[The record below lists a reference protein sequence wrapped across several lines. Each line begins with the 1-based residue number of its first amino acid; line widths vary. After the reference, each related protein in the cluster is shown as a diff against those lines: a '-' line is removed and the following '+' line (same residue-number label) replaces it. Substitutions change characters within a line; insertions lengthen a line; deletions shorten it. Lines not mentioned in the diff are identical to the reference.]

1 MSREVMSMD
10 RFSEVKRQL
19 EIGISVIQISRNL
32 SCSERTVRQIRDCK
46 MISPVDRK
54 NNFAGPIWSE
64 EADWQLV
71 MREVMEGH
79 ALKFIWEERFSKRVG
94 YKAFLDQFHK
104 KNPEYRMSPSVHR
117 YFAPG
122 ERCEVDY
129 AGDTI
134 AWIELSTG
142 QFFEAQVFIG
152 ILGFSQKIF
161 AEATTDQKGQNFVQS
176 HTRMYNS
183 FGGVPWLTVP
193 DCLKQGVSRTHLYD
207 PNINKSYQAMA
218 VDFGTAIAPA
228 RPAKPKDKSL
238 VEGGVKIVMRL
249 YAWRYRG
256 RIATSL
262 VEINKR
268 LEEIAQIINTRPH
281 TRFKISRDESW
292 LRQEKQALRPL
303 PEGSYE
309 YATFKMATIHDDCY
323 IAVDESY
330 YSCPKQYRREKV
342 SVKITEKSIEVFYDL
357 NRIAIHSRNKNKIG
371 ERVTDLSHLPVN
383 AQAYHE
389 ATPQN
394 TLSQAKFLSMELHS
408 LIEELFKENT
418 LWNLRRA
425 IGLVRKSRSEIEKIG
440 SIRAKE
446 NIKAAVEKM
455 RRFNRIRVAYFEEIL
470 SELRQN
476 TLPTASTKII
486 RQPNPNLRHTGGPQL
501 ALIID
506 NETPTNN

>member
-1 MSREVMSMD
+1 MSREVMNMD
-10 RFSEVKRQL
+10 RFTEIKRQL
-19 EIGISVIQISRNL
+19 EIGNSVIQISRNL
-32 SCSERTVRQIRDCK
+32 SCTERTVRLIRDNK
-46 MISPVDRK
+46 MTSPIDRK
-54 NNFAGPIWSE
+54 NNFTGPIWSE

-71 MREVMEGH
+71 MREVGEGH
-79 ALKFIWEERFSKRVG
+79 ALKLIWEERFLKRVG

-104 KNPEYRMSPSVHR
+104 KHPEYRMSPSVHR
-117 YFAPG
+117 YIAPG

-134 AWIELSTG
+134 MWIDLSTG
-142 QFFEAQVFIG
+142 QFFESQVFIG

-161 AEATTDQKGQNFVQS
+161 AEATSDQKGQNFVQS
-176 HTRMYNS
+176 HTRMYQS

-238 VEGGVKIVMRL
+238 VEGAVKIVIRL
-249 YAWRYRG
+249 YRWRFRG
-256 RIATSL
+256 KIATSL
-262 VEINKR
+262 PEINQR
-268 LEEIAQIINTRPH
+268 LAEVAQIINTRPH
-281 TRFKISRDESW
+281 TRFKISRNESW
-292 LRQEKQALRPL
+292 LKQEKAALRAL
-303 PEGSYE
+303 PAGSYE
-309 YATFKMATIHDDCY
+309 YATFKTATIHDDCY
-323 IAVDESY
+323 ILVDDSY

-342 SVKITEKSIEVFYDL
+342 NVKITALKIEVFYDL
-357 NRIAIHSRNKNKIG
+357 NRIAMHPRNKNKSG
-371 ERVTDLSHLPVN
+371 ERVTDLSHLPAN

-394 TLSQAKFLSMELHS
+394 TLSQAKFLSSDLHS
-408 LIEELFKENT
+408 LIEELFNENT

-440 SIRAKE
+440 SVRAKE
-446 NIKAAVEKM
+446 SIKTAVEKM
-455 RRFNRIRVAYFEEIL
+455 RLFNKFRVAYFEEIL
-470 SELRQN
+470 SQLR
-476 TLPTASTKII
+476 LKGPLAVSTKIE
-486 RQPNPNLRHTGGPQL
+486 RQPNPNLRHTGGTQL

-506 NETPTNN
+506 NETSTTD

>member
-1 MSREVMSMD
+1 MSREVMSMS
-10 RFSEVKRQL
+10 RFSEIKRQL

-32 SCSERTVRQIRDCK
+32 SCSERTVRQIRDHK
-46 MISPVDRK
+46 MTSPEERK
-54 NNFAGPIWSE
+54 NNFSGPTWSE
-64 EADWQLV
+64 QADWQLV
-71 MREVMEGH
+71 MREVVDGH
-79 ALKFIWEERFSKRVG
+79 ALKLIWEEKFSKHVG

-104 KNPEYRMSPSVHR
+104 KHPEYRMSPSVHR

-134 AWIELSTG
+134 AWIDLSTG

-161 AEATTDQKGQNFVQS
+161 AEATTDQKGQNFVES
-176 HTRMYNS
+176 HTRMYQS

-238 VEGGVKIVMRL
+238 VEGGVKIVLRL
-249 YAWRYRG
+249 YRWVFRNKL
-256 RIATSL
+256 ATSL
-262 VEINKR
+262 PEINQR
-268 LEEIAQIINTRPH
+268 LAEVARIINTRPH

-292 LRQEKQALRPL
+292 LKQEKAALRAL

-309 YATFKMATIHDDCY
+309 YATFKVATIHDDCY
-323 IAVDESY
+323 VAVDDSF

-342 SVKITEKSIEVFYDL
+342 NVKITGLNIEIFYDL
-357 NRIAIHSRNKNKIG
+357 NRIAIHLRNRNKSG
-371 ERVTDLSHLPVN
+371 ERVTELSHLPVN

-394 TLSQAKFLSMELHS
+394 TLSQAKFLSSDLHS

-440 SIRAKE
+440 SVRAKE
-446 NIKAAVEKM
+446 NIKVAVGKM
-455 RRFNRIRVAYFEEIL
+455 RLFNKFRVAYFEDLL
-470 SELRQN
+470 SQMRAQVV
-476 TLPTASTKII
+476 PAPSSKIN
-486 RQPNPNLRHTGGPQL
+486 RQPNPNLRHTGGTQL
-501 ALIID
+501 ALVID
-506 NETPTNN
+506 NETPTIN